1 MSSRKRIV
9 IVLGMHRSGTSA
21 ITRSLKL
28 LGVDLGE
35 NLLPAGFANP
45 KGFWEDNDVV
55 NINDRILKAL
65 DSSYEYLGG
74 EGFNFE
80 NNEVLSCLFSEAI
93 SLVGSKV
100 EADNI
105 WGVKDPR
112 ICRLLPFWQQI
123 FEKLNI
129 EDSYVVAVRNPVSV
143 AESLARRD
151 GLLNEKAYYLWLE
164 HVIPSVLLTSEK
176 RRVFVRYD
184 AMLEA
189 PAAELIRIAGALCLP
204 QPLAEDM
211 TEFEQQFLDAS
222 LRNSHYSTAELM
234 GAVDLPDIVKK
245 LYLLLMDL
253 SSSCADDRLAQQ
265 KIVLDEIIS
274 EYAAIA
280 PLLRLIGAS
289 DCTANKMGINFAARL
304 AKAGSDI
311 AARDSKLLEVD
322 LSLQHSQKEIDAYKE
337 QADVFFSRINE
348 LEALL
353 SETSIKAQCS
363 QDQLEEQCQ
372 DLTRLVF
379 EKDSKLLEVDLSLQ
393 HSQKEIDAYK
403 EQADVFFSR
412 INELEALLSETSI
425 KAQCSQDQLEEQC
438 QDLTRLVFE
447 KDSKLSAAD
456 LSLQHSQKEIDAYK
470 EQADVLFSRVNDLEA
485 RLAESFVREQ
495 NSQANIQRLHQDLD
509 QLAVSS
515 KCRDDLLVD
524 KGSKIIELLSVQV
537 SHIKV
542 IEDYNFALQESKK
555 VSQVLS
561 RALAQMFT
569 SSQWKIV
576 SALTRF
582 RGGSRHLLSPLL
594 KDSFGFD
601 RDAYLAAHPDV
612 SASKIAPEEHVL
624 AFGLLEGRVSSLTV
638 RDTHTAM
645 LAPQSQVVIET
656 TELIDAT
663 SQSNHVIQVNE
674 VLRELARGDS
684 DDLPDRSTPTCDIS
698 LEMQTSRS
706 QDLAAMAVLID
717 LTLQSEQV
725 IENGEFLCE
734 LAGRDCDDKLDSE
747 FDAEFYLAMYPD
759 LKVAGVDPA
768 EHYQMHG
775 RHEGR
780 QGSLPALTLRGDIE
794 ALDPLRKT
802 VLVVSHEASRTGA
815 PILSLNL
822 VELLS
827 KKHNVVALLL
837 GGGHIEDAFVN
848 SGAIVVGPLAIRGN
862 PNLAKLMLHKLLDR
876 LSIDFAL
883 VNSIES
889 RVVLQP
895 LAARF
900 VPTLSLIHEF
910 AAYTRPRD
918 AFREAL
924 FWSGDTIFSADLTLK
939 SAQLEYPELSERA
952 SHILPQGRCLV
963 PEDGL
968 DAEAINVEVER
979 ILRVL
984 RPGDAPQDSVVVLGA
999 GFVQF
1004 RKGVD
1009 IFIECAARV
1018 VNAPGGERC
1027 RFVWIGQGY
1036 DPEWDSGYSVYL
1048 ADQLRRAKLEKNVFF
1063 VAETSAIDAV
1073 YQQSDILLLTSR
1085 LDPLPNVAI
1094 DAMNYGV
1101 PVICFANTTGIAD
1114 FLLSSGL
1121 EDECVASYLDTADM
1135 AEKVLAL
1142 ACSTNLRHRV
1152 GQCIQSKSRE
1162 YFDMEKYVQR
1172 LEAIAATVLMRT
1184 RQEQLDL
1191 REIERSNL
1199 PCLDFVLAPYEHN
1212 LSREEAL
1219 RGYVRAWAS
1228 GIGLRKPFPG
1238 FHPGIYTEQHG
1249 LSGDGVD
1256 PFADFLRAGQP
1267 SGSWLRTVLSP
1278 ASLAPAVLPDV
1289 RIALHL
1295 HVYYPDLLPEI
1306 MRRLSLNSIKPDLFV
1321 SVPSVKVE
1329 SDVADVLKDYEG
1341 RLIRLEVVPNRGR
1354 DIGPFLTAF
1363 APQLMAG
1370 YDIVGHL
1377 HTKKTVDVADA
1388 AMGERWYQFLLEN
1401 LLGGDSGN
1409 MADLI
1414 LGNMCA
1420 DTGLGLVFPDDP
1432 HITSWSGNKEFALP
1446 VAARLGLTESL
1457 RENFHFPVGTMFWA
1471 RTQAITS
1478 MMSLFPCWDDYPKEP
1493 LPYDGSLLHALE
1505 RLIPFVCEKAGYEI
1519 ALTHVPQISR

>member
-21 ITRSLKL
+21 ITRSINL
-28 LGVDLGE
+28 LGVDLGRD
-35 NLLPAGFANP
+35 LIPSGFDNP
-45 KGFWEDNDVV
+45 KGFWEDAGVV
-55 NINDRILKAL
+55 DLNEKLLAVLGSGFLSISGGGFDFQASDAL
-65 DSSYEYLGG
+65 
-74 EGFNFE
+74 FE
-80 NNEVLSCLFSEAI
+80 LEVSAIALVLSKIENCQ
-93 SLVGSKV
+93 
-100 EADNI
+100 I
-105 WGVKDPR
+105 WGIKDPR
-112 ICRLLPFWQQI
+112 ICRLLPFWQRV
-123 FEKLNI
+123 FEKLHI
-129 EDSYVVAVRNPVSV
+129 EDSYVVAVRDPVSV
-143 AESLARRD
+143 AESLSRRD

-184 AMLEA
+184 AMLES
-189 PAAELIRIAGALCLP
+189 PAVELNKIADALYLP
-204 QPLAEDM
+204 RPLAEDVI
-211 TEFEQQFLDAS
+211 EFEQQFLDAG
-222 LRNSHYSTAELM
+222 LRNYHHSTAELI
-234 GAVDLPDIVKK
+234 GAADLPSIVKK
-245 LYLLLMDL
+245 LYLLLVDL
-253 SSSCADDRLAQQ
+253 STSCASDRLAQQ
-265 KIVLDEIIS
+265 KIALDEIIS
-274 EYAAIA
+274 EYAEIA
-280 PLLRLIGAS
+280 PLLRIIGVS
-289 DCTANKMGINFAARL
+289 DFSVNKISVDFAERL
-304 AKAGSDI
+304 AKSGADI
-311 AARDSKLLEVD
+311 AERDSKLLEAG
-322 LSLQHSQKEIDAYKE
+322 LSLKHMQAEIDAYKE
-337 QADVFFSRINE
+337 QTCILLSRINS
-348 LEALL
+348 LERML
-353 SETSIKAQCS
+353 SEGAIKGRICQE
-363 QDQLEEQCQ
+363 QLERQCQ
-372 DLTRLVF
+372 DLSDLVV
-379 EKDSKLLEVDLSLQ
+379 EKESRLSLADLNL
-393 HSQKEIDAYK
+393 QKSRKEVDAYK
-403 EQADVFFSR
+403 EQASSFFSQ
-412 INELEALLSETSI
+412 IDYLE
-425 KAQCSQDQLEEQC
+425 
-438 QDLTRLVFE
+438 V
-447 KDSKLSAAD
+447 
-456 LSLQHSQKEIDAYK
+456 
-470 EQADVLFSRVNDLEA
+470 
-485 RLAESFVREQ
+485 RLADTLAREQ
-495 NSQANIQRLHQDLD
+495 NGQAQI
-509 QLAVSS
+509 S
-515 KCRDDLLVD
+515 
-524 KGSKIIELLSVQV
+524 ELLSALANQV
-537 SHIKV
+537 NV
-542 IEDYNFALQESKK
+542 IERYNSALLDSKK
-555 VSQVLS
+555 VSRISS

-569 SSQWKIV
+569 SFQWKIGC
-576 SALTRF
+576 AFTKLW
-582 RGGSRHLLSPLL
+582 GGARHPLSPFL

-612 SASKIAPEEHVL
+612 RAAKMPPEEHVL
-624 AFGLLEGRVSSLTV
+624 AFGLIEGRVPSLAV
-638 RDTHTAM
+638 RDTHAAM
-645 LAPQSQVVIET
+645 LTSHKNAVIENT
-656 TELIDAT
+656 ARIDAT
-663 SQSNHVIQVNE
+663 LQTNVVDLVYE
-674 VLRELARGDS
+674 V
-684 DDLPDRSTPTCDIS
+684 P
-698 LEMQTSRS
+698 
-706 QDLAAMAVLID
+706 
-717 LTLQSEQV
+717 
-725 IENGEFLCE
+725 CE
-734 LAGRDCDDKLDSE
+734 LAGGDQDELLDSE
-747 FDAEFYLAMYPD
+747 FDAEFYLALYPD
-759 LKVAGVDPA
+759 LKVAGVDPV
-768 EHYQMHG
+768 EHYKLHG

-780 QGSLPALTLRGDIE
+780 QGSLPALTFRGDIE

-848 SGAIVVGPLAIRGN
+848 SGAVVVGPLAIRGN

-968 DAEAINVEVER
+968 DGEAINVEVER
-979 ILRVL
+979 ILRAL

-1048 ADQLRRAKLEKNVFF
+1048 ADQLRRAKLEKNLFF

-1142 ACSTNLRHRV
+1142 ASSTNLRHRV

-1295 HVYYPDLLPEI
+1295 HVYYPDLLPDI

-1363 APQLMAG
+1363 APQLMTG

-1388 AMGERWYQFLLEN
+1388 AMGERWYKFLLEN

-1457 RENFHFPVGTMFWA
+1457 RESFHFPVGTMFWA

>member
-1 MSSRKRIV
+1 MSNRRRIV

-21 ITRSLKL
+21 ITRSIKL
-28 LGVDLGE
+28 LGVDLDRD
-35 NLLPAGFANP
+35 LIPSGFDNP
-45 KGFWEDNDVV
+45 KGFWEDAGVV
-55 NINDRILKAL
+55 DLNEKLLTVLGSGFLSVSGGGFDFQASDAL
-65 DSSYEYLGG
+65 CELEVSATSL
-74 EGFNFE
+74 
-80 NNEVLSCLFSEAI
+80 VLSKIENCQ
-93 SLVGSKV
+93 
-100 EADNI
+100 I

-112 ICRLLPFWQQI
+112 ICRLLPFWQRI
-123 FEKLNI
+123 FAKLNI
-129 EDSYVVAVRNPVSV
+129 DDSYVVAVRNPVSV

-184 AMLEA
+184 AMLES
-189 PAAELIRIAGALCLP
+189 PSAELTRIADALCLP
-204 QPLAEDM
+204 RPLAKDVA
-211 TEFEQQFLDAS
+211 EFEQQFLDTS
-222 LRNSHYSTAELM
+222 LRNSHYSTAELL
-234 GAVDLPDIVKK
+234 GALDLPDIVKK

-289 DCTANKMGINFAARL
+289 DFAANKISIDFAARL
-304 AKAGSDI
+304 AKSASDI
-311 AARDSKLLEVD
+311 AERDSKLLEVD
-322 LSLQHSQKEIDAYKE
+322 SSLQHLQTEIDAYKE
-337 QADVFFSRINE
+337 QTCIYLSQIND
-348 LEALL
+348 LEAML
-353 SETSIKAQCS
+353 SERSIKERSCREH
-363 QDQLEEQCQ
+363 LEKQCQ
-372 DLTRLVF
+372 DLSKLVI
-379 EKDSKLLEVDLSLQ
+379 EKDSRLLTADLSLRQ
-393 HSQKEIDAYK
+393 SQKEVDAYK
-403 EQADVFFSR
+403 EQAS
-412 INELEALLSETSI
+412 
-425 KAQCSQDQLEEQC
+425 
-438 QDLTRLVFE
+438 
-447 KDSKLSAAD
+447 
-456 LSLQHSQKEIDAYK
+456 
-470 EQADVLFSRVNDLEA
+470 VLFSRVNDLDV

-495 NSQANIQRLHQDLD
+495 SYQAQIQGLYQDLD

-515 KCRDDLLVD
+515 KCRDDLLAD
-524 KGSKIIELLSVQV
+524 KDSEIIELLSAQV
-537 SHIKV
+537 SQANV
-542 IEDYNFALQESKK
+542 IEHYNSALQDSKT
-555 VSQVLS
+555 VSRISS
-561 RALAQMFT
+561 RALAQMFS

-582 RGGSRHLLSPLL
+582 VGGSRHPLSPLL

-601 RDAYLAAHPDV
+601 RDAYLAAYPDV
-612 SASKIAPEEHVL
+612 ATSKMPPEEHVL
-624 AFGLLEGRVSSLTV
+624 AFGLIEGRVSSLVV
-638 RDTHTAM
+638 RGTHTAM

-656 TELIDAT
+656 TELIDAA
-663 SQSNHVIQVNE
+663 SQSNHVILVDE
-674 VLRELARGDS
+674 V
-684 DDLPDRSTPTCDIS
+684 T
-698 LEMQTSRS
+698 
-706 QDLAAMAVLID
+706 
-717 LTLQSEQV
+717 
-725 IENGEFLCE
+725 CE
-734 LAGRDCDDKLDSE
+734 LAGSDRDEMLDSE
-747 FDAEFYLAMYPD
+747 FDAEFYLALYPD

-780 QGSLPALTLRGDIE
+780 QGSLPTLTLRGDIE

-876 LSIDFAL
+876 VSIDFAL

-910 AAYTRPRD
+910 AAYTRPRG

-924 FWSGDTIFSADLTLK
+924 LWSGDTIFSADLTLK

-968 DAEAINVEVER
+968 DAEAINVEVDR
-979 ILRVL
+979 ILRAL

-1142 ACSTNLRHRV
+1142 TNSTSLRHSV
-1152 GQCIQSKSRE
+1152 GECIQSKSRE

-1172 LEAIAATVLMRT
+1172 LEAIAATVHMRT
-1184 RQEQLDL
+1184 RQEQMDL
-1191 REIERSNL
+1191 IEIERSNL
-1199 PCLDFVLAPYEHN
+1199 PCLDFVLAPYEQSI
-1212 LSREEAL
+1212 SREEAL
-1219 RGYVRAWAS
+1219 RGYARAWAS
-1228 GIGLRKPFPG
+1228 GIGRRKPFPG
-1238 FHPGIYTEQHG
+1238 FHPGIYREQHG
-1249 LSGDGVD
+1249 LSGEGVD

-1267 SGSWLRTVLSP
+1267 MGSWLRTVLSP
-1278 ASLAPAVLPDV
+1278 ASSAPALLPGV

-1306 MRRLSLNSIKPDLFV
+1306 MRRLSLNSVRPDLFV
-1321 SVPSVKVE
+1321 SVPSVKIE
-1329 SDVADVLKDYEG
+1329 ADVADILKDYEG
-1341 RLIRLEVVPNRGR
+1341 RLMRLEVVPNRGR

-1363 APQLMAG
+1363 GPQLIAE

-1377 HTKKTVDVADA
+1377 HTKKSVDVADA

-1457 RENFHFPVGTMFWA
+1457 RESFHFPVGTMFWA

-1478 MMSLFPCWDDYPKEP
+1478 MMSLFPSWDDYPKEP